1 MCLWQLIGDCCLCLN
16 DVAYD
21 IVRYSVISHTHSLVS
36 VRPRV
41 PVVLLGDKE
50 GESQTINK
58 EQLLQIGTRFV
69 LFKIFILFDFIFRA
83 YGQALQLCGGESPY
97 LLHNLAVNYYY
108 LGKVKL
114 TTPTYF
120 EYYF

>member
-1 MCLWQLIGDCCLCLN
+1 MSLSLLLFSAVQIQSTFVCLWQLIGDCCLCLN

-21 IVRYSVISHTHSLVS
+21 IVRYSVIDHTYSLVS

-69 LFKIFILFDFIFRA
+69 L
-83 YGQALQLCGGESPY
+83 Y
-97 LLHNLAVNYYY
+97 L
-108 LGKVKL
+108 K
-114 TTPTYF
+114 
-120 EYYF
+120 